1 MDRLDKQYLIA
12 KQGHC
17 FGQLGVDANLQ
28 CSDARQGHN
37 SRIHAKGQ
45 DFKSRTLHCPKS
57 LIPQATTQPPS
68 SEKDCQK
75 ITFRNP
81 SSKGGRLRRVPYC
94 SIPISDTCIIL
105 QKRCRKTCTNLSVF
119 HTHPKVDLQGHH
131 DHSPE
136 KPQQCHHNREAQY
149 AATCRNLTVC
159 GFLI

>member
-45 DFKSRTLHCPKS
+45 
-57 LIPQATTQPPS
+57 
-68 SEKDCQK
+68 EKDCQK

-81 SSKGGRLRRVPYC
+81 SSKGGRLHRVP
-94 SIPISDTCIIL
+94 L
-105 QKRCRKTCTNLSVF
+105 QLDGGWT
-119 HTHPKVDLQGHH
+119 GW
-131 DHSPE
+131 
-136 KPQQCHHNREAQY
+136 
-149 AATCRNLTVC
+149 AATLRHSGKSLLHVLAWFLRDPKTVQSKDAN
-159 GFLI
+159 